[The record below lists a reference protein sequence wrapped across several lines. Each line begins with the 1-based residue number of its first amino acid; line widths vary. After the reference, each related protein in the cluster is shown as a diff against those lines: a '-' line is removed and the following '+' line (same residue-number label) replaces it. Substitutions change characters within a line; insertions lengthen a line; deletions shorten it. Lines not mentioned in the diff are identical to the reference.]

1 MASGTV
7 LRSHAGGYLVY
18 EPDLD
23 TVLQCTARGRL
34 KKERVSIVTGDR
46 VELDE
51 LNPDQKTAVI
61 STMLKRENLLSRPPL
76 ANVDQVIIVQAV
88 HQPEWNPLLTDRYI
102 VHFQLELSPVLPVLC
117 FNKCDLAE
125 ESELEALRS
134 IYEPLGYFVIIVSA
148 MTGRGIEDLARALAN
163 KVSVFAGQSGVGKS
177 SLLNCIEKGLQIKV
191 GAMDHEFGVGRHT
204 TTSSELYRLS
214 FEHFPEIR
222 DAQTASWVGDTPGFN
237 LLELKHPQPSEV
249 VWQFPE
255 ILQLAQECKYLNC
268 LHMVGTDCNVLNNID
283 KISIE
288 RYNSY
293 SAIVSDAQLEY
304 NRRQISSQKVEA
316 NVKSV
321 GGKAA
326 KATQVPRLSTK
337 YRLISRR
344 REKQG
349 QFEAIDTENDDLDA
363 TEDDT
368 PTGTSDDTSNG
379 TSDGALDGTVG
390 GHSDRSDVS
399 I

>member
-23 TVLQCTARGRL
+23 TVFQCAARGRL
-34 KKERVSIVTGDR
+34 KKERVSIFTGDR

-51 LNPDQKTAVI
+51 LNPEQNTAI
-61 STMLKRENLLSRPPL
+61 ITTMLERENLLSRPPL

-134 IYEPLGYFVIIVSA
+134 IYEPLGYFVIFVSA
-148 MTGRGIEDLARALAN
+148 ITGRGIEDLARSLSD
-163 KVSVFAGQSGVGKS
+163 KISVFAGQSGVGKS
-177 SLLNCIEKGLQIKV
+177 TLLNCIEKGLQIKTGV
-191 GAMDHEFGVGRHT
+191 MDHEFGVGRHT

-222 DAQTASWVGDTPGFN
+222 VAQTASWVGDTPGFN
-237 LLELKHPQPSEV
+237 LLELNHPQPAEV

-268 LHMVGTDCNVLNNID
+268 LHVVDNDCNVLNHID
-283 KISIE
+283 DISLG

-293 SAIVSDAQLEY
+293 AAIVSDAQLEY
-304 NRRQISSQKVEA
+304 SRRQVSSQKVEA
-316 NVKSV
+316 NVKNV
-321 GGKAA
+321 GGKAG

-337 YRLISRR
+337 YRIVSRR

-349 QFEAIDTENDDLDA
+349 QFEEIDTEDDLVD
-363 TEDDT
+363 EPDEE
-368 PTGTSDDTSNG
+368 S
-379 TSDGALDGTVG
+379 LDGTNEG
-390 GHSDRSDVS
+390 S
-399 I
+399 IDDATDGV

>member
-7 LRSHAGGYLVY
+7 LRSHAGGYLVH

-23 TVLQCTARGRL
+23 LVFQCSARGRL

-51 LNPDQKTAVI
+51 LNPERKTAI
-61 STMLKRENLLSRPPL
+61 IATMLERENLLSRPPL

-88 HQPEWNPLLTDRYI
+88 HQPEWTPLLTDRYI

-117 FNKCDLAE
+117 FNKCDLAD
-125 ESELEALRS
+125 ESEIRALRS
-134 IYEPLGYFVIIVSA
+134 IYEPLGYFVIFVSA
-148 MTGRGIEDLARALAN
+148 ATGEGIEDLAKSLAN

-177 SLLNCIEKGLQIKV
+177 SLLNCIEKGLKIKTGV
-191 GAMDHEFGVGRHT
+191 MDHEFGVGRHT

-222 DAQTASWVGDTPGFN
+222 ASQTASWVGDTPGFN

-268 LHMVGTDCNVLNNID
+268 LHLIESDCNVLSHID
-283 KISIE
+283 DISLD
-288 RYNSY
+288 RYKSY
-293 SAIVSDAQLEY
+293 AAIVSDAQLEY
-304 NRRQISSQKVEA
+304 GRRQVSSQKVEA

-321 GGKAA
+321 GGKEG
-326 KATQVPRLSTK
+326 KSTQVPRLSTK
-337 YRLISRR
+337 YRLVSRR

-349 QFEAIDTENDDLDA
+349 QFEAIDTEDDDLDA
-363 TEDDT
+363 TDNDELDATKDDE
-368 PTGTSDDTSNG
+368 
-379 TSDGALDGTVG
+379 
-390 GHSDRSDVS
+390 
-399 I
+399 

>member
-18 EPDLD
+18 EPELD
-23 TVLQCTARGRL
+23 TVFQCAARGRL
-34 KKERVSIVTGDR
+34 KKERVSIFTGDR

-51 LNPDQKTAVI
+51 LDSEQNTAVI
-61 STMLKRENLLSRPPL
+61 TTMLERENLLSRPPL

-102 VHFQLELSPVLPVLC
+102 VHFQLELSPALPVLC

-134 IYEPLGYFVIIVSA
+134 IYEPLGYFVIFVSA
-148 MTGRGIEDLARALAN
+148 VTGRGIDDLARTLAN

-177 SLLNCIEKGLQIKV
+177 TLLNCIEKDLQLKTGV
-191 GAMDHEFGVGRHT
+191 MNHEFGVGRHT

-222 DAQTASWVGDTPGFN
+222 ASQTASWVGDTPGFN
-237 LLELKHPQPSEV
+237 LLELKHPQPTEV

-255 ILQLAQECKYLNC
+255 ILRLAQDCKFLNC
-268 LHMVGTDCNVLNNID
+268 LHLIENDCNVLNNID
-283 KISIE
+283 EISLG

-293 SAIVSDAQLEY
+293 AAIVSDAQMEY
-304 NRRQISSQKVEA
+304 SRRQVTSQKVEA
-316 NVKSV
+316 TVKKV
-321 GGKAA
+321 GGRGGKEIH
-326 KATQVPRLSTK
+326 VPRLSTK
-337 YRLISRR
+337 YRAVSRR
-344 REKQG
+344 RERQG
-349 QFEAIDTENDDLDA
+349 QYEEIDTDDDSIDDSLDA

-368 PTGTSDDTSNG
+368 FQ
-379 TSDGALDGTVG
+379 DGIVGQENLD
-390 GHSDRSDVS
+390 
-399 I
+399 

>member
-46 VELDE
+46 VVLDE
-51 LNPDQKTAVI
+51 LNPEQKTAVI
-61 STMLKRENLLSRPPL
+61 STMVERENLLSRPPL

-117 FNKCDLAE
+117 FNKCDLAD

-222 DAQTASWVGDTPGFN
+222 QAQTASWVGDTPGFN

-268 LHMVGTDCNVLNNID
+268 LHMVGTDCNVLNNMN

-293 SAIVSDAQLEY
+293 AAIVSDAQLEY

-321 GGKAA
+321 GGKEG

-337 YRLISRR
+337 YRLVSRR

-368 PTGTSDDTSNG
+368 SNG
-379 TSDGALDGTVG
+379 TDDAHSDGADLST
-390 GHSDRSDVS
+390 
-399 I
+399 

>member
-1 MASGTV
+1 M
-7 LRSHAGGYLVY
+7 
-18 EPDLD
+18 
-23 TVLQCTARGRL
+23 
-34 KKERVSIVTGDR
+34 
-46 VELDE
+46 
-51 LNPDQKTAVI
+51 
-61 STMLKRENLLSRPPL
+61 
-76 ANVDQVIIVQAV
+76 
-88 HQPEWNPLLTDRYI
+88 
-102 VHFQLELSPVLPVLC
+102 
-117 FNKCDLAE
+117 
-125 ESELEALRS
+125 
-134 IYEPLGYFVIIVSA
+134 
-148 MTGRGIEDLARALAN
+148 ARALAN

-222 DAQTASWVGDTPGFN
+222 HAQTASWVGDTPGFN

-268 LHMVGTDCNVLNNID
+268 LHMVGTDCNVLNNIN

-293 SAIVSDAQLEY
+293 AAIVSDAQLEY

-321 GGKAA
+321 GGKEG

-337 YRLISRR
+337 YRLVSRR

-368 PTGTSDDTSNG
+368 SNG
-379 TSDGALDGTVG
+379 TDDAYSDG
-390 GHSDRSDVS
+390 SDLST
-399 I
+399 

>member
-117 FNKCDLAE
+117 FNKCDLAD

-222 DAQTASWVGDTPGFN
+222 HAQTASWVGDTPGFN

-268 LHMVGTDCNVLNNID
+268 LHMVGTDCNVLNNIN

-293 SAIVSDAQLEY
+293 AAIVSDAQLEY

-321 GGKAA
+321 GGKEG

-337 YRLISRR
+337 YRLVSRR

-368 PTGTSDDTSNG
+368 SNG
-379 TSDGALDGTVG
+379 TDDAYSDG
-390 GHSDRSDVS
+390 SDLST
-399 I
+399 

>member
-23 TVLQCTARGRL
+23 TVFQCAARGRL

-51 LNPDQKTAVI
+51 LSTELKTAVI
-61 STMLKRENLLSRPPL
+61 TTMLPRENLLSRPPL

-102 VHFQLELSPVLPVLC
+102 VHFQLELSMRQPVLC
-117 FNKCDLAE
+117 FNKCDLAD
-125 ESELEALRS
+125 ESEIEALRS
-134 IYEPLGYFVIIVSA
+134 IYEPLGYFVIFASA
-148 MTGRGIEDLARALAN
+148 KTGEGIEILARALAN
-163 KVSVFAGQSGVGKS
+163 RVSVFAGQSGVGKS
-177 SLLNCIEKGLQIKV
+177 SLLNCIESGLQLKTGV
-191 GAMDHEFGVGRHT
+191 MEHEFGVGRHT

-214 FEHFPEIR
+214 FDKFPAIKRE
-222 DAQTASWVGDTPGFN
+222 QTASWVGDTPGFN
-237 LLELKHPQPSEV
+237 LLELRHPQPSEV

-255 ILQLAQECKYLNC
+255 ILDLAQECKYLNC
-268 LHMVGTDCNVLNNID
+268 LHIVESDCNVLNNIET
-283 KISIE
+283 ISLG

-293 SAIVSDAQLEY
+293 TAIVGDAQVEY
-304 NRRQISSQKVEA
+304 SRRQTLSHKVEA
-316 NVKSV
+316 NVKHV
-321 GGKAA
+321 GGKAG

-337 YRLISRR
+337 YRIVSRR

-349 QFEAIDTENDDLDA
+349 QHEQLDLD
-363 TEDDT
+363 EDELDDEL
-368 PTGTSDDTSNG
+368 SDDTN
-379 TSDGALDGTVG
+379 DLV
-390 GHSDRSDVS
+390 
-399 I
+399 

>member
-1 MASGTV
+1 MAAGTV

-23 TVLQCTARGRL
+23 RVFQCAARGRL
-34 KKERVSIVTGDR
+34 KKERVSIFTGDR

-51 LNPDQKTAVI
+51 LNPEQNTAVI
-61 STMLKRENLLSRPPL
+61 TTMLERENLLSRPPL

-134 IYEPLGYFVIIVSA
+134 IYEPLGYFVIFVSA
-148 MTGRGIEDLARALAN
+148 ITGRGIDDLARSLAN
-163 KVSVFAGQSGVGKS
+163 KISVFAGQSGVGKS
-177 SLLNCIEKGLQIKV
+177 SLLNCIEKGLQIKT

-214 FEHFPEIR
+214 FEHFPDIR
-222 DAQTASWVGDTPGFN
+222 AAQSASWVGDTPGFN
-237 LLELKHPQPSEV
+237 LLELKHPQPAEV

-268 LHMVGTDCNVLNNID
+268 LHMVDNDCNVLNHID
-283 KISIE
+283 DISLE

-293 SAIVSDAQLEY
+293 AAIVSDAQLEY
-304 NRRQISSQKVEA
+304 SRRQVSSQKVEA
-316 NVKSV
+316 NVKNV
-321 GGKAA
+321 GGKAG

-337 YRLISRR
+337 YRIVSRR

-349 QFEAIDTENDDLDA
+349 QFEAIDTDDDSIDAVDSDDVNA

-368 PTGTSDDTSNG
+368 
-379 TSDGALDGTVG
+379 
-390 GHSDRSDVS
+390 
-399 I
+399 